1 MQMRPPA
8 PVMLQIFGDMLRE
21 QNMSGITALH
31 HAPRHVNAGP
41 SHIRALV
48 HIDNAAARPAVHSHA
63 PPQFWTLFA
72 RATYLQR
79 TLSRRCDPT
88 VTSPRHPAPGGHSH

>member
-1 MQMRPPA
+1 MQMLPPA

-48 HIDNAAARPAVHSHA
+48 HIDNAAAWTAVHSHA
-63 PPQFWTLFA
+63 HPQFWMLFE
-72 RATYLQR
+72 RASYLQR
-79 TLSRRCDPT
+79 TLSRRFEPI
-88 VTSPRHPAPGGHSH
+88 VKSQRHPVPGGNFD

>member
-48 HIDNAAARPAVHSHA
+48 YVDNPANWSAMYAH
-63 PPQFWTLFA
+63 PQPQFWMFFERT
-72 RATYLQR
+72 TYLQR
-79 TLSRRCDPT
+79 ALNRRFGSRIKDQ
-88 VTSPRHPAPGGHSH
+88 RHPVAGRN